1 MMNSKTP
8 IHPVFLLLFLGLLFP
23 CRAAAED
30 EPVVFSTSFDQPGEY
45 GDLGI
50 RNDMVAAEGHN
61 DSSAFRL
68 NRRRISLPAEAISL
82 NPELHYRLEGAFK
95 AAPGSEGT
103 QVMLGVL
110 FCDENGEQ
118 FSSFAVQPVAG
129 TQSVLKE
136 EAVIHAQDV
145 LLENSGQNW
154 PTEGKFAVAF
164 NVMDDHSDLPNQQV
178 FEISSVTVEEDGLRV
193 HFEEPLTADFPA
205 GTPVRWH
212 HLMDPT
218 FVRVTAEA
226 DWQEHSLTFG
236 GQSFVGDSPKR
247 MRNKFWPGA
256 KSVLIRLGFSN
267 RESEEQG
274 AEVLVDDL
282 RIVEVSP

>member
-1 MMNSKTP
+1 MKVNLP
-8 IHPVFLLLFLGLLFP
+8 NQPFLLLSALVGLLCPLVAVADSDKVIF
-23 CRAAAED
+23 E
-30 EPVVFSTSFDQPGEY
+30 TSFDQPGEY

-50 RNDMVAAEGHN
+50 RDNMVAAEGHN
-61 DSSAFRL
+61 DSSALRL
-68 NRRRISLPAEAISL
+68 IMRRLSLPAEAISL

-103 QVMLGVL
+103 RVMLGVL
-110 FCDENGEQ
+110 FCDENGKQ
-118 FSSFAVQPVAG
+118 FSSYAVQPVAG

-145 LLENSGQNW
+145 LLENSGQHW

-193 HFEEPLTADFPA
+193 HFEEPLTADFVA

-212 HLMDPT
+212 QLMDPT
-218 FVRVTAEA
+218 FVRVTAEG

-236 GQSFVGDSPKR
+236 GESFAGDSPKR
-247 MRNKFWPGA
+247 MRGKFWPGA
-256 KSVLIRLGFSN
+256 KSVLIRLGFSD
-267 RESEEQG
+267 RESEEQN
-274 AEVLVDDL
+274 AEVLVDNL